1 MTIEPVKSVSVLG
14 AGVMGQGIAQS
25 FAMGGYPVFLYDIA
39 QNILDAAHSHI
50 ESNLR
55 LFFEADIIQ
64 SDDVKD
70 CLGRIKVS
78 NDIKKSVSGSD
89 LVIEAAPEKVE
100 LKQNLFCEVEKYCSE
115 KAILTTNTSHLKLA
129 EIFSKVEFKNRTLA
143 THWFNPPQIV
153 PTVEVVKHRWT
164 SDEAIQRTYE
174 VLKIIGKEP
183 VKIHLDIQGFLV
195 NRILLAIAREA
206 LDLFDKGVASAED
219 IDRAV
224 KGSIG
229 FRYACI
235 GPLRTIDLGGVEG
248 WLDAC
253 YKLFP
258 LINSSTEPPKSLE
271 ELLNKGNTGIHS
283 GEGFYRYASQ
293 FLEKEIDP
301 AVSDR
306 DKDMFKLLKSFYWK
320 KDNAGETR

>member
-1 MTIEPVKSVSVLG
+1 MTSDPVKSVSVLG

-25 FAMGGYPVFLYDIA
+25 FAMGGYPVYLYDITKA
-39 QNILDAAHSHI
+39 ILDVAHAHI

-55 LFFEADIIQ
+55 LFSEAGILQIENI
-64 SDDVKD
+64 KD
-70 CLGRIKVS
+70 CLKRIEMS
-78 NDIKKSVSGSD
+78 DDLKKSVSQSD

-100 LKQNLFCEVEKYCSE
+100 LKQNLFCEIEKYCSE

-164 SDEAIQRTYE
+164 GDDAMQCTYE
-174 VLKIIGKEP
+174 TLKKIGKEP
-183 VKIHLDIQGFLV
+183 VMIHKDIQGFLV
-195 NRILLAIAREA
+195 NRILMAIAREV
-206 LDLFDKGVASAED
+206 LDLFEKGVASADD

-224 KGSIG
+224 RGSVG

-258 LINSSTEPPKSLE
+258 LINSSTQPPKSLE
-271 ELLNKGNTGIHS
+271 ELMQKGHTGIHS
-283 GEGFYRYASQ
+283 GEGFYRYASH
-293 FLEKEIDP
+293 FREKKIDP
-301 AVSDR
+301 VVSDR
-306 DKDMFKLLKSFYWK
+306 DKAMFTLLKSFYRK
-320 KDNAGETR
+320 NG

>member
-78 NDIKKSVSGSD
+78 NDIKKSVSESD

-164 SDEAIQRTYE
+164 DDEAIQRTYE
-174 VLKIIGKEP
+174 VLKKIGKEP
-183 VKIHLDIQGFLV
+183 VKIQLDIQGFLV

-293 FLEKEIDP
+293 FIEKEIDP

-320 KDNAGETR
+320 KENAGETR